1 MDFIAF
7 LPFYKYFF
15 TFAHQKSVS
24 IIFLIFFSQFY
35 KIDKNLLANWEFW
48 IRLIT
53 QMARNMDRK
62 SLEKKQFYKDWIE
75 LYRM

>member
-15 TFAHQKSVS
+15 TFASKICFDYFSN
-24 IIFLIFFSQFY
+24 LFFQFY
-35 KIDKNLLANWEFW
+35 KIDKNLLANREFW

>member
-1 MDFIAF
+1 MDFIVF
-7 LPFYKYFF
+7 LPFYKYFLLL
-15 TFAHQKSVS
+15 HQKSVS
-24 IIFLIFFSQFY
+24 IIFLIFFFQFY